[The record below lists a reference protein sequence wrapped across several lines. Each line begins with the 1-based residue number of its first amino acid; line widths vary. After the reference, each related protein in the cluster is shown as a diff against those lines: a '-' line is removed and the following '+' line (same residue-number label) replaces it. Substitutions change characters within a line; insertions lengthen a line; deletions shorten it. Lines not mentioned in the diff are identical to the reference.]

1 MLHSP
6 PPPPWEAGRARRPAL
21 DTVTDV
27 RPTTE
32 RNPMSITAPQ
42 LPQQP
47 VVPAAPAP
55 SVPPPVPVPL
65 VPAAVVLPPWVK
77 VALVVLAVAVVVMA
91 AGFIGF
97 VVLVRPGASGP
108 LNTMLA
114 FGAFIVAAAALVV
127 TCVRKQQ

>member
-1 MLHSP
+1 MST
-6 PPPPWEAGRARRPAL
+6 
-21 DTVTDV
+21 TV
-27 RPTTE
+27 
-32 RNPMSITAPQ
+32 PQ

-55 SVPPPVPVPL
+55 SVPPPVPVP
-65 VPAAVVLPPWVK
+65 PAPASVVLPPWVK

-127 TCVRKQQ
+127 TCARKQQ